1 MYIYISIYIVYVSLM
16 EYLATRP
23 LFLVLDL
30 FSLFTWRVVK
40 TYAICSAAGVAHEGL
55 DDH

>member
-23 LFLVLDL
+23 LFLVLGL
-30 FSLFTWRVVK
+30 YSLFTW
-40 TYAICSAAGVAHEGL
+40 
-55 DDH
+55 